1 MTHRPLYPWQRL
13 SVRMVFA
20 FVLVAI
26 FAIGLAA
33 VLLFRGFT
41 DVPWLRRLEL
51 MRDFQGIPQVL
62 EEAISAKV
70 LNLAR
75 SGVLLIDA
83 AALAEAQ
90 HTLDPESEA
99 YQRVRAALASI
110 RSAGELT
117 TPVYTITDYD
127 PTSRQARVVVVSD
140 ADAVLQPGARLTIA
154 PEAAQ
159 VLDWSFQDGFAR
171 ATPIY
176 WREKDQRGQR
186 EQWMTAFA
194 PVVDTADTPIAVLV
208 VEHQGALF
216 SFWFKALYLAVA
228 LACVGGVL
236 MATVAGIGAAW
247 HVTRPISALTS
258 GVARVAGGDLS
269 LALPVRSSDE
279 VGRLTSAFNDMVEGL
294 RQRDFIRD
302 TFGRYV
308 SPEVVHTLIESPEG
322 LRLGGE
328 KREVTVLMSDLR
340 GYTHLAEKSDPAV
353 VVQILN
359 DYLGHMTDIIIEH
372 GGTINEFMGDGIF
385 AIFGAPMPYPD
396 HAERAAACALA
407 MQLAMTEVNQRN
419 VARSLPQLEMGI
431 GLNTGTV
438 IAGNIGSE
446 KRAKYSVIGNAVNL
460 AARVESATVGG
471 QILLSPFIYEHLRDL
486 AEVRPPTPVE
496 VKGISEPILLYELR
510 GLRGRYARH
519 LPDSAT
525 DDDVGIPVA
534 LPLRCWVIEDK
545 VIRGDCIAGEVV
557 RLGSRHLEARLVAAV
572 PRTAQVR
579 LRLYYP
585 ERSQDSG
592 DLYGNV
598 LAVDADADACMVR
611 IALTSI
617 GETDR
622 QILHAYL
629 ETSESSQ
636 I

>member
-1 MTHRPLYPWQRL
+1 
-13 SVRMVFA
+13 MVFA

-33 VLLFRGFT
+33 VLLFRGFA
-41 DVPWLRRLEL
+41 DVPGLRHLEA

-62 EEAISAKV
+62 EEAVSAKV

-75 SGVLLIDA
+75 TGVLLIDA
-83 AALAEAQ
+83 AAHAEAQ
-90 HTLDPESEA
+90 RTLDPESEA
-99 YQRVRAALASI
+99 YQRIRAELASI

-127 PTSRQARVVVVSD
+127 PTTRQARVAVVSD
-140 ADAVLQPGARLTIA
+140 ADAVLRPGARVTIA

-159 VLDWSFQDGFAR
+159 ALSWTFEDGFAR

-176 WREKDQRGQR
+176 WREKDQRGQQ

-194 PVVDTADTPIAVLV
+194 PVVDTAGTPIAVLV
-208 VEHQGALF
+208 VDHQGALF
-216 SFWFKALYLAVA
+216 SFWFEAIYLAVV

-236 MATVAGIGAAW
+236 VATVAGIGAAW

-258 GVARVAGGDLS
+258 GVARVADGDLS
-269 LALPVRSSDE
+269 LVLPVRSSDE
-279 VGRLTSAFNDMVEGL
+279 VGRLTSTFNDMVEGL

-308 SPEVVHTLIESPEG
+308 SPEVVHTLIGSAEG

-359 DYLGHMTDIIIEH
+359 DYLGRMTDIIIEH

-407 MQLAMTEVNQRN
+407 MQLAMTAVNQRN
-419 VARSLPQLEMGI
+419 VDRGLPELEMGI
-431 GLNTGTV
+431 GLNTG
-438 IAGNIGSE
+438 IAIVGNIGSE
-446 KRAKYSVIGNAVNL
+446 KRAKYSVVGNAVNL
-460 AARVESATVGG
+460 AARVEAATVGG
-471 QILLSPFIYEHLRDL
+471 QILLSPFIYEHIRDL
-486 AEVRPPTPVE
+486 AEVKPPVPVE
-496 VKGISEPILLYELR
+496 VKGISEPILLYELQ
-510 GLRGRYARH
+510 GLRGRYTRR
-519 LPDSAT
+519 LPDHQA
-525 DDDVGIPVA
+525 DDDFSIPVA

-545 VIRGDCIAGEVV
+545 VVRGDCIAGEVFQ
-557 RLGSRHLEARLVAAV
+557 LGARHLEARLVAAV
-572 PRTAQVR
+572 PQTAQVR
-579 LRLYYP
+579 LRLHYP
-585 ERSQDSG
+585 ERAQDSE
-592 DLYGNV
+592 DLYGKV
-598 LAVDADADACMVR
+598 LAVDDVADACTVR
-611 IALTSI
+611 IALTSM
-617 GETDR
+617 GATDR
-622 QILHAYL
+622 RLLRERLQAGKSAQ
-629 ETSESSQ
+629 T
-636 I
+636 